1 TTLTRATALGA
12 NDKVMGPMAAQKTL
26 RIVVALKLR
35 NQHKLQSFLRQA
47 YSGANPVQ
55 PLTTHE
61 FVASYSP
68 TTTQASK
75 VAQFLKTAG
84 FSDVDISSN
93 RMLVS
98 GNAPVSTV
106 EKTFHTR
113 LVSVAT
119 HDGRMAWANKSAP
132 KIPASLQG
140 TVLSILGLQTVH
152 RAHTMHVVANGVQ
165 AHAQT
170 GHNPTE
176 FDEIYGAGSAPTAAG
191 VTIGIITEGSLTN
204 VLNDLDTFTSQ
215 N

>member
-1 TTLTRATALGA
+1 MKRLNQLIAATSLLAVTAMPAFAQTGQSHLQTTRAMTTTLTRATALGA

-132 KIPASLQG
+132 KIPASLQ
-140 TVLSILGLQTVH
+140 
-152 RAHTMHVVANGVQ
+152 
-165 AHAQT
+165 
-170 GHNPTE
+170 
-176 FDEIYGAGSAPTAAG
+176 
-191 VTIGIITEGSLTN
+191 
-204 VLNDLDTFTSQ
+204 
-215 N
+215 